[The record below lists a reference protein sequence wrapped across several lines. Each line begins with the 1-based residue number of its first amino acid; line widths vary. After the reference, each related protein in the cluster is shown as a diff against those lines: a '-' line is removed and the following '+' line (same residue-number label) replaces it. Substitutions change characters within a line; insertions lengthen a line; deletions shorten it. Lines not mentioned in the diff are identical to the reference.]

1 MLDYLRAA
9 ASALCFAGGLFM
21 VFVSILGTYRF
32 KFVLNRMHSAA
43 ITDSMGLMLV
53 VLGLVIDYGFD
64 VASAKLIMLVAFFW
78 IAGPVSSHL
87 VSELETLTDPEIR
100 KHLTVIKGAGTS
112 KEKKCEQKQELDKE
126 KDE

>member
-1 MLDYLRAA
+1 
-9 ASALCFAGGLFM
+9 
-21 VFVSILGTYRF
+21 
-32 KFVLNRMHSAA
+32 
-43 ITDSMGLMLV
+43 
-53 VLGLVIDYGFD
+53 
-64 VASAKLIMLVAFFW
+64 MLVAFFW